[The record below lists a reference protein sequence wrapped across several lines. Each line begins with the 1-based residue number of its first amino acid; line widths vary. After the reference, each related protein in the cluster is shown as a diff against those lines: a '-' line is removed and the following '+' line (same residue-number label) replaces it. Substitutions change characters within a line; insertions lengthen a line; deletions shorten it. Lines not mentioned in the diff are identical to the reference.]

1 MIEPIT
7 ITSLIETRKNNEIIW
22 FVAIIFAIGL
32 FMWIREHYVYGAA
45 IRKKSSHAT
54 FLIV

>member
-45 IRKKSSHAT
+45 IRKKSSDVA